1 MFCHSLYTKCI
12 FLLGEWT
19 LFTPHFLRTL
29 IEEYAP
35 LFSTWI
41 SFFECT
47 TGIPALRAAAVWRF
61 RSYCYKF
68 SWWENFLCRYN
79 FRYSVKSARVC
90 QPPAK
95 SRLFFPPP
103 VNFVLC
109 FYFERNK
116 STFISWLLPENWCE
130 HLLKSQRMAFLFYPG
145 KLSVFAKLMFQ
156 RGKSG
161 YFSSAKSLL
170 SILLHVSVECI
181 LFL

>member
-12 FLLGEWT
+12 FLLGEWA
-19 LFTPHFLRTL
+19 LFIPHILRML

-68 SWWENFLCRYN
+68 SWWKT
-79 FRYSVKSARVC
+79 SSADTILDILWSQQEFVSH
-90 QPPAK
+90 QLK
-95 SRLFFPPP
+95 VDSFFPPP

-170 SILLHVSVECI
+170 SILLRVSVECI
-181 LFL
+181 PFL